1 MIPGGLSGG
10 ETPVP
15 ISNTE
20 VKPSSADGTTRKS
33 VWESRSLPG
42 FFIACDLLSKRGF
55 RGKRIFP
62 LSAQF
67 SFQRK
72 EEKY

>member
-20 VKPSSADGTTRKS
+20 VKPSSADGTTRTS
-33 VWESRSLPG
+33 VRESRSLPG
-42 FFIACDLLSKRGF
+42 FCFVWTTLKVTYADGAVR
-55 RGKRIFP
+55 RV
-62 LSAQF
+62 
-67 SFQRK
+67 
-72 EEKY
+72 